1 MQEAHNGFFISFI
14 PGITI
19 GSALAL
25 ILQKAAVAA
34 TMQEEQK
41 MAPLKEMPKTL
52 ATKKYPDGTADIEY
66 HPHGQIGVLIRTEEG
81 AYYLQ
86 WAGCTLFEN
95 KSSESKIKGPQGKP
109 LKKNFNIQLLILVQL
124 LWTQGKISD
133 KDIELL
139 NSIDSLSSFTEKF
152 KGIPSSQNLPERQH
166 ATAIKDPNLQ
176 TTVMFAVRK
185 KDKLLCTVILTD
197 EKQKARCPLPGKEWV
212 LMGKLKCVAPA
223 S

>member
-1 MQEAHNGFFISFI
+1 MQEAQNGFFISFI

-25 ILQKAAVAA
+25 ILQKAAAA
-34 TMQEEQK
+34 AIMQEEQK

-52 ATKKYPDGTADIEY
+52 AKKQYSNGTAEIEC

-109 LKKNFNIQLLILVQL
+109 FKKIFNIQLLILVQL
-124 LWTQGKISD
+124 LWTQGKINE
-133 KDIELL
+133 KEIEIL
-139 NSIDSLSSFTEKF
+139 NTIESLDSFTEKF
-152 KGIPSSQNLPERQH
+152 KGILSSQNLPERQQ

-176 TTVMFAVRK
+176 TTVMFAVIK
-185 KDKLLCTVILTD
+185 KGKTDCSVILTD
-197 EKQKARCPLPGKEWV
+197 KKQKAKCPLPGKEWV